1 MEEHFKQE
9 NIYACQNSSLIDH
22 FDLAYNLLFNGSQP
36 LNDDNNEIINSFIIY
51 KNDNLFKE
59 NEQEK
64 YLSTKLKRSKSVD
77 KKQKNNNV
85 SKNNS

>member
-1 MEEHFKQE
+1 MEENFKQE
-9 NIYACQNSSLIDH
+9 NVYAYQNSSLIDH
-22 FDLAYNLLFNGSQP
+22 FDLEYNLLFNGSQP

-64 YLSTKLKRSKSVD
+64 YLHKI
-77 KKQKNNNV
+77 KKV
-85 SKNNS
+85 